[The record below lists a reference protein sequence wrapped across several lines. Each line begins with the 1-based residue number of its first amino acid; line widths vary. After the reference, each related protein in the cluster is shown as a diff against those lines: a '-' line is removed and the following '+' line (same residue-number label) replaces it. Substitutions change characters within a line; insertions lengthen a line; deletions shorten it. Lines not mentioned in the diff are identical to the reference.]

1 MQSSTIILNSLP
13 KSPEKYQFLDKKSKC
28 GQESYYDCIASEL
41 DQLIRDGFCSKK
53 CMPVAF
59 SFGRNY
65 SVPFCQWKFQ
75 EICPHHIVKVL
86 MKMMKQNFNS
96 TKQKIDGT
104 TNCKPSCKL
113 LQYSGMV
120 DAIRP
125 KMDVNQ
131 EKYNHYGFRYEF
143 SEHKGIVFEEY
154 LIYDIM
160 DVIGSVGGT
169 LGMFIGFS
177 MDGVVFWAI
186 NYIKKSKTL
195 GI

>member
-1 MQSSTIILNSLP
+1 ML
-13 KSPEKYQFLDKKSKC
+13 KRPEKYQFLEKKLKC
-28 GQESYYDCIASEL
+28 GKESYYDCIASEV
-41 DQLIRDGFCSKK
+41 DKLIRDGLCFSR
-53 CMPVAF
+53 CMPVSF

-65 SVPFCQWKFQ
+65 SIPFCQW
-75 EICPHHIVKVL
+75 EHEEVCPHNIVKL
-86 MKMMKQNFNS
+86 LRKKMEQNFNS

-104 TNCKPSCKL
+104 NCKPSCTL
-113 LQYSGMV
+113 LQYSGIV

-125 KMDVNQ
+125 KMVGNP
-131 EKYNHYGFRYEF
+131 EKWNYYGFRYEF
-143 SEHKGIVFEEY
+143 SEHKGKYFEEY

-186 NYIKKSKTL
+186 NYIKESKNL